1 MTNRLLSLDVYRGI
15 TMFFLMGEAVLMYEA
30 LAAAFPEGAFGH
42 GFVQQFHHHPWN
54 GLRFWDL
61 IQPFFMFIVG
71 VAMPFSLQRRLDKGD
86 TWGQA
91 FGHILRRCVLLFLF
105 GTGLHCVYRGKLVW
119 ELWNVL
125 TQLSF
130 TVLLTFL
137 LLRSRWQLQ
146 LGVSLALLA
155 LTEILYRTYAPAA
168 PFVMDQNFGSAV
180 DMLLMGKINPG
191 GGWVTINCL
200 PTAAHTIWGAMC
212 GMLLFSQKPE
222 QQKIKTL
229 IVAGIVALVL
239 GYGSD
244 WAGLTP
250 IVKRIATTAFVFAS
264 GGWALLALAFFY
276 WLIDVRNVRGWALPF
291 VIVGMNSIFIYLL
304 FETVGSQ
311 WLNGAVRIF
320 NNGFLGMLGLPETVL
335 AITNAAIVWFL
346 LWGICRFLYRRQIFF
361 KI

>member
-1 MTNRLLSLDVYRGI
+1 MNNRLLSLDAYRGV
-15 TMFFLMGEAVLMYEA
+15 TMFFLMGEAALMYEA
-30 LAAAFPEGAFGH
+30 LAQAFPEGAFGH
-42 GFVQQFHHHPWN
+42 GLVQQFHHHPWN

-71 VAMPFSLQRRLDKGD
+71 VAMPLSLQSRLDKGD

-91 FGHILRRCVLLFLF
+91 FLHILRRCLLLFLF
-105 GTGLHCVYRGKLVW
+105 GTGLHCIYNHKLVW

-155 LTEILYRTYAPAA
+155 LTEILYRNYAPEA
-168 PFVMDQNFGSAV
+168 PFVMDKNFGSYV
-180 DMLLMGKINPG
+180 DLLLMGKLNPG

-200 PTAAHTIWGAMC
+200 PTAAHTIWGALC
-212 GMLLFSQKPE
+212 GKLLFSQNTE
-222 QQKIKTL
+222 NQKIKTL
-229 IVAGIVALVL
+229 VIAGVAALAV
-239 GYGSD
+239 GYGLH
-244 WAGLTP
+244 WADITP

-264 GGWALLALAFFY
+264 GGWALLALAFFF
-276 WLIDVRNVRGWALPF
+276 WLIDVRKVQGWAGPF
-291 VIVGMNSIFIYLL
+291 VIVGMNSIFIYLF
-304 FETVGSQ
+304 FETVGGQ

-320 NNGFLGMLGLPETVL
+320 NDGFLGALGLAETAL
-335 AITNAAIVWFL
+335 AVTNAALVWFL
-346 LWGICRFLYRRQIFF
+346 LWGICRFLYVHKIFF